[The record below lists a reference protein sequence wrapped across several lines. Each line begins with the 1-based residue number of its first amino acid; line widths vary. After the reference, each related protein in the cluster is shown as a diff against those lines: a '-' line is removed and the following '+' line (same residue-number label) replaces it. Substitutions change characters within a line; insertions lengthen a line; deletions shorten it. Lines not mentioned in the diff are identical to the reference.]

1 MFKYWGNCVVHFFI
15 YFIFLCYSNSLWST
29 GKMKSWCV
37 SKKEKRETEGG
48 LTGLRE
54 MSFIWYDSELYA
66 GVPVNILTYNIHN
79 PVIVHVYNCNHTN
92 ENAAPSEHWCHSL
105 NSCCFLF
112 VCCLYYPFKT
122 DLQLQFF
129 FFLFFRSSLVGIKS
143 ANKFIKGLCD

>member
-1 MFKYWGNCVVHFFI
+1 MFKYWGNCVVHFLFI
-15 YFIFLCYSNSLWST
+15 LFFYVTLTVCGQL
-29 GKMKSWCV
+29 GKWKAGVCP
-37 SKKEKRETEGG
+37 KRRKEKPRVGSLAWGRWTSSGM
-48 LTGLRE
+48 T
-54 MSFIWYDSELYA
+54 ELYA

-129 FFLFFRSSLVGIKS
+129 LFFRSSLVGIKS